1 MPHARARCVWGWAF
15 TLSAIVPVT
24 AGCVSRPVSA
34 PTQVAIASI
43 NVNGTRLFYETLG
56 TGPVVVLVSGGGL
69 LDHRMWDEQFVDLAA
84 DRRVIR
90 YDIRGIGRSARPKAP
105 FSHSEDLAA
114 LLRELRTGPV
124 DLVGLSFGAAIALDY
139 ALEHPESVDRL
150 VLASPGLSD
159 DRAANLKGALA
170 LSEMAREHGVAEVV
184 ELLVNSRTLL
194 AAPSPVSQQRLRVI
208 YTENADA
215 FLNDWPLIR
224 WWNPVGPPV
233 VGRLSN
239 VRARTLVLVGARD
252 GEETGRVAEILATS
266 IPGASKT
273 VIAGAGHLMQ
283 MDAPVEFGLA
293 VRSFLAERR

>member
-1 MPHARARCVWGWAF
+1 M
-15 TLSAIVPVT
+15 T
-24 AGCVSRPVSA
+24 AGCESRPVSA
-34 PTQVAIASI
+34 PPQGAVVSL
-43 NVNGTRLFYETLG
+43 NVNGTSLFYEASG
-56 TGPVVVLVSGGGL
+56 TGPVVVLVSGGGT
-69 LDHRMWDEQFVDLAA
+69 LDRRMWDEQFVDLAA
-84 DRRVIR
+84 DHRVIR
-90 YDIRGIGRSARPKAP
+90 YDIRGIGRSARPEGP
-105 FSHSEDLAA
+105 FSHSDDLAA

-159 DRAANLKGALA
+159 DRAANLKGALT
-170 LSEMAREHGVAEVV
+170 LSEMARERGIAEVIG
-184 ELLVNSRTLL
+184 LLVNSRTLL
-194 AAPSPVSQQRLRVI
+194 AAPSPASQQRLRTI
-208 YTENADA
+208 YTENADV

-233 VGRLSN
+233 VGRLSTIR
-239 VRARTLVLVGARD
+239 VRTLVLVGERD

-283 MDAPVEFGLA
+283 MDAPVDFGRA
-293 VRSFLAERR
+293 VRGFLTERR